1 MIDQKGEIVPQ
12 RGRRHGG
19 NRAGGTARLRVTSGS
34 KRRSRAEP
42 IAAAEL
48 GGSVSWVVY
57 AFSGPVLW
65 AISVHLDKY
74 LVERFF
80 KNSDVAV
87 LLVFTAFAGVLLL
100 PFIWLFEPS
109 VTDVGAGSIALILL
123 SGILYMGA
131 MLLYLQAL
139 QAEEASVVAPYF
151 QAGPLF
157 GYVLAYLVLG
167 ETLSGRQ
174 LAGGVLIIIGAL
186 IVSLRFERGMRLFKA
201 RLAALMLPC
210 GLALALSALIFKIFA
225 IEVEFWTTTFWMFV
239 GEAVFGCALLLIPN
253 YRREFLTILRTNTV
267 AVLSINGSN
276 ELINIGGG
284 LGNRYALLFAPLSLV
299 QAIGST
305 TTLFV
310 FAFGV
315 VLSLVWPKLG
325 REDLSRRELTQK
337 AAAAVLVA
345 LGVALV
351 TR

>member
-1 MIDQKGEIVPQ
+1 
-12 RGRRHGG
+12 
-19 NRAGGTARLRVTSGS
+19 
-34 KRRSRAEP
+34 
-42 IAAAEL
+42 
-48 GGSVSWVVY
+48 VSWVVF

-65 AISVHLDKY
+65 AISVHFDKY

-80 KNSDVAV
+80 KQSDVAV
-87 LLVFTAFAGVLLL
+87 LLIFTAFAGVVLL
-100 PFIWLFEPS
+100 PFIWLFGPP
-109 VTDVGAGSIALILL
+109 VTGTSAGNIALILC

-139 QAEEASVVAPYF
+139 QGEEASVVAPYF

-167 ETLSGRQ
+167 ETLSARQ
-174 LAGGVLIIIGAL
+174 MAGGLLIIIGAL
-186 IVSLRFERGMRLFKA
+186 TVSVRFDRGLRIFKA

-210 GLALALSALIFKIFA
+210 GFALALSGLIFKIFA

-239 GEAVFGCALLLIPN
+239 GEAVFGCVLLLIPF
-253 YRREFLTILRTNTV
+253 YRREFAAILRANT
-267 AVLSINGSN
+267 AALLSINGSN

-284 LGNRYALLFAPLSLV
+284 LGNRYALMFAPLSLV

-315 VLSLVWPKLG
+315 VLSLLWPKLG
-325 REDLSRRELTQK
+325 REDLSGRELVQK
-337 AAAAVLVA
+337 GIAAVLVA
-345 LGVALV
+345 FGVALV